1 MLFEIAGMF
10 PGTWDLLLIRNTTI
24 FNLSANSNFSE
35 LIVADNI
42 DVWIDEDVSNGIG
55 ELLSP

>member
-35 LIVADNI
+35 LIVSDNI
-42 DVWIDEDVSNGIG
+42 DV
-55 ELLSP
+55 